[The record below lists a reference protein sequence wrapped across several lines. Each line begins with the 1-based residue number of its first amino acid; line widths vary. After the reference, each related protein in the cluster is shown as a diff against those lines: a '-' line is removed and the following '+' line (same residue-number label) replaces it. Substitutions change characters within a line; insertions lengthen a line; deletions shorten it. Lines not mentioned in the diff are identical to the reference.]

1 MSTILIQALH
11 WHKAGDHG
19 QICSHYDQIM
29 AHAMAN
35 PTDSEGC
42 RLLIQM
48 ALIEC
53 QDLVQ
58 APKHIHWLLH
68 HGHLSD
74 VHQLLS
80 AFLHM
85 HPEDDHL
92 WMLLS
97 NYWVQVDQTES
108 AIEAIQKAIDLNP
121 TAEYRMQLAHFYG
134 QKGRH
139 TLALQTIEAISESAR
154 NLRWLW
160 LKASL
165 MPVVFQDQAEME
177 SCWNRCSK
185 GLDSSYSALQNASDE
200 ECHAFLPLMTNLFS
214 LQYLCH
220 PDEVDLQIKYGRV
233 LERLV
238 ERCFPQWR
246 VTRTRSSDRPLR
258 IGIVTAFF
266 RKHTVTRLYLPL
278 MRALSKGSHHI
289 FGWSLDRED
298 DWTPKFATLFQEF
311 YSLSRY
317 SLSQQAAHIASK
329 ELDVIFY
336 PELGMN
342 SNCLQLAAL
351 RLAPK
356 QGVGWGH
363 PVTTGLST
371 IDHFLSS
378 EAMEPEDGD
387 SFYSEN
393 MVPLSGLGLSLVP
406 PVPSRQL
413 NSIAPYPLPP
423 ASVRFLVSQSI
434 FKILPEHDR
443 WFARLMRQLPSAQLV
458 FMAGEGVNAGEAF
471 QSRIR
476 KAFEAEQAPTDTLF
490 FAPRLSHDGFLSLN
504 LACDVFLDGM
514 SWSGGMTT
522 LEALQ
527 CGLVPLTM
535 SGLQMRTRHT
545 HAIVHALGLPE
556 LSVMSQD
563 EWLAQAL
570 QLGQNQVLRQH
581 MAERIRE
588 ALPTLWRSAEP
599 ISDFEHWLTQ
609 VW

>member
-1 MSTILIQALH
+1 MSTILIQALN
-11 WHKAGDHG
+11 WHKAGVHS
-19 QICSHYDQIM
+19 QICAHYDQIM

-35 PTDSEGC
+35 PSDSDGC

-48 ALIEC
+48 ALIES
-53 QDLVQ
+53 QDRVRV
-58 APKHIHWLLH
+58 PRHIHWLLQ
-68 HGHLSD
+68 HGHLPD
-74 VHQLLS
+74 AHQLLS
-80 AFLHM
+80 AFLHLN
-85 HPEDDHL
+85 PGDGQL

-97 NYWVQVDQTES
+97 NYWVQVGDTDA
-108 AIEAIQKAIDLNP
+108 AIEAIQKAIETQP
-121 TAEYRMQLAHFYG
+121 TPEYRMQLAHFYG

-139 TLALQTIEAISESAR
+139 TLALQTIEAIPEPAR
-154 NLRWLW
+154 NLRWFW

-165 MPVVFQDQAEME
+165 MPVVFHDQAEME
-177 SCWNRCSK
+177 SCWNRGSD
-185 GLDSSYSALQNASDE
+185 GLDRLYSALQNASDE

-220 PDEVDLQIKYGRV
+220 ADEVHLQKKYAQV
-233 LERLV
+233 LGTLM

-246 VTRTRSSDRPLR
+246 VTRTRAADRPLR

-278 MRALSKGSHHI
+278 LRALAKGPHQI
-289 FGWSLDRED
+289 FGWSLGQED
-298 DWTPKFATLFQEF
+298 DWTPKFATLFEEF
-311 YSLSRY
+311 YSLSRH

-329 ELDVIFY
+329 DLDVIFY

-378 EAMEPEDGD
+378 EAMEPDNGD
-387 SFYSEN
+387 SFYSEK

-406 PVPSRQL
+406 PVPPRQL
-413 NSIAPYPLPP
+413 KKRSPYPLPP

-434 FKILPEHDR
+434 FKILPEHGR
-443 WFARLMRQLPSAQLV
+443 WFARLMRQLPDAQLV
-458 FMAGEGVNAGEAF
+458 FLAGEGVNSGAAF
-471 QSRIR
+471 RARIQ
-476 KAFEAEQAPTDTLF
+476 KAFEAENASTDTLF
-490 FAPRLSHDGFLSLN
+490 FAPRLSHDDFLSLN
-504 LACDVFLDGM
+504 LACDVFLDGIA
-514 SWSGGMTT
+514 WSGGMTT

-527 CGLVPLTM
+527 CGLIPLTVPAQ
-535 SGLQMRTRHT
+535 QMRTRHT

-556 LSVMSQD
+556 LSVTSLD
-563 EWLAQAL
+563 EWLALAL
-570 QLGQNQVLRQH
+570 QLGQNHALRQQL
-581 MAERIRE
+581 AERIKD
-588 ALPTLWRSAEP
+588 ALPTLWRNPKP
-599 ISDFEHWLTQ
+599 IEDFNHWLTQ